1 MMSRKLRIY
10 MIASF
15 VAVLAAGLALV
26 VLHRS
31 IVTHDILADTEN
43 NTIALAQRF
52 LDPIGSDL
60 ADYLTAA
67 ARIAGGNA
75 EPVAIPLALRRAL
88 HEMTRGS
95 RVIRINIFNRSGVI
109 SASTKSSHIG
119 TSETGNPGFMSA
131 IDGRVLTRSIE
142 SRSSHGFD
150 SIGLDVVES
159 YVPLP
164 LRAAPAQGVLEI
176 YTDVTPLVQQAERSE
191 TKFLVF
197 AAVIIAGLYAALLLI
212 VRWTLGIVEAGQN
225 KFGDDSALVALF
237 SQRSL
242 RREELIRKKLSVDL
256 HEDLAQTLS
265 AIKLTLENATE
276 VATHGESDTLKS
288 VIPGLQQAIGQVR
301 AIATEL
307 RPPGLD
313 DFGLVAAIKALGRDF
328 GATHPGIRVAFQFK
342 GNEASIPLTLRIV
355 IYRNIEVA
363 LAAVGA
369 LRTAIDVWIT
379 LHVRFRAVT
388 LAIKE
393 EGTSGTPAVGVID
406 LSEST
411 GSPLSPF
418 RERTVLSGGRH
429 SIARNESGALIL
441 RASWNLQTGARRT

>member
-1 MMSRKLRIY
+1 MLRIY
-10 MIASF
+10 TIASL
-15 VAVLAAGLALV
+15 VTVLAAGSALV
-26 VLHRS
+26 VLYRS
-31 IVTHDILADTEN
+31 MVTHDIVADTEYN
-43 NTIALAQRF
+43 NIALVKRV
-52 LDPIGSDL
+52 LDSIGPEL
-60 ADYLTAA
+60 ADYLAATARVA
-67 ARIAGGNA
+67 KQGA
-75 EPVAIPLALRRAL
+75 EPIAIPPALDRAL

-95 RVIRINIFNRSGVI
+95 SVIGIKVFNRNGVI
-109 SASTKSSHIG
+109 SASTKSSHVG
-119 TSETGNPGFMSA
+119 VSEKGNPGLMSA
-131 IDGRVLTRSIE
+131 IDGRIITRSVE
-142 SRSSHGFD
+142 NSSSNRFD
-150 SIGLDVVES
+150 SSAAGRDVVES

-164 LRAAPAQGVLEI
+164 LGRAPALGVLEI
-176 YTDVTPLVQQAERSE
+176 YTDVTPLVQQAERIE
-191 TKFLVF
+191 FKFLAF
-197 AAVIIAGLYAALLLI
+197 AALIIAGLYAALLVI
-212 VRWTLGIVEAGQN
+212 VRWALRIADARQDAI
-225 KFGDDSALVALF
+225 GDDSALVTLF

-265 AIKLTLENATE
+265 AIKLALENAPG
-276 VATHGESDTLKS
+276 VATRGESDMLKT
-288 VIPGLQQAIGQVR
+288 VIPSLQQAIGQVR

-342 GNEASIPLTLRIV
+342 GKEASIPLSLRIV

-363 LAAVGA
+363 LAAVGTF
-369 LRTAIDVWIT
+369 RTAIDVWIT

-393 EGTSGTPAVGVID
+393 EVTSETPTLGVID
-406 LSEST
+406 LSGST

-429 SIARNESGALIL
+429 SIARSESGALIL
-441 RASWNLQTGARRT
+441 RASWDLQTGARRT